1 MRMPEP
7 VVPPVQQSQP
17 QPDLARQNMEYL
29 RREASR
35 NPSRSAG
42 AANNDPRQP
51 KPKRTFEQMLMDEA
65 SSKSLI

>member
-1 MRMPEP
+1 
-7 VVPPVQQSQP
+7 VQAAP
-17 QPDLARQNMEYL
+17 QDLASQNMNYL

-51 KPKRTFEQMLMDEA
+51 KQKLTFEQMLAENLNA
-65 SSKSLI
+65 AGYT